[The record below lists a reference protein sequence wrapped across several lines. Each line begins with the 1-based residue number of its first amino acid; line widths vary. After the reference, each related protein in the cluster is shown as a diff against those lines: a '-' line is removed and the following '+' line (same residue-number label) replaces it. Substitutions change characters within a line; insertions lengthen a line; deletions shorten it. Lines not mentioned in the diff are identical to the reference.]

1 LLDLSFHRVLTLQ
14 ISTGRQLWEAVQAA
28 KRTGAVDCDG
38 HCGGA
43 KRFGESPRKPFLDP
57 VHIEQAAGLR

>member
-1 LLDLSFHRVLTLQ
+1 VSKGKQD
-14 ISTGRQLWEAVQAA
+14 WEAAQAA
-28 KRTGAVDCDG
+28 QRTRGVDCDG